1 LIAVRHTSVVCLVL
15 THSFVRTTLAAPT
28 QPCGC
33 KSTKEAAHE
42 KTCTYAEAAH
52 HAIKPGDS
60 YNKR

>member
-1 LIAVRHTSVVCLVL
+1 MIAVRHTSVVCLVL
-15 THSFVRTTLAAPT
+15 THSFVRPPLAAPT
-28 QPCGC
+28 QPCSC